1 MALSEQQLD
10 ESVDTLLSMIDKE
23 LSKRSFKWSLEIYDY
38 IKRDFINT
46 DIFEPLSEEY
56 FDEYDSGD
64 DRRDV
69 VIALFEDAAL
79 DLAQELKGRDN
90 FAHETADSSS
100 VTFMY
105 VDALEFYE
113 ENTQECDEAIAE
125 HGIDKTDATND
136 DKICTANYY
145 VMRDRIQK
153 DVDAL
158 ARFFEEIDGDD
169 YL

>member
-1 MALSEQQLD
+1 MALSEQQIA
-10 ESVDTLLSMIDKE
+10 ESVDTLLSIIDKE
-23 LSKRSFKWSLEIYDY
+23 LTKKSFEWSLELYDN

-46 DIFEPLSEEY
+46 DLFEPLSEDY
-56 FDEYDSGD
+56 FDEYESGD
-64 DRRDV
+64 DRRDTI
-69 VIALFEDAAL
+69 IALIKDAAF

-90 FAHETADSSS
+90 FVHETADSSS

-113 ENTQECDEAIAE
+113 KNTQECDEAIAE

-145 VMRDRIQK
+145 VLRDRIQK

-158 ARFFEEIDGDD
+158 ARFFEEIDGGD